1 MQLKILR
8 LIKEFSCIYSGIC
21 FPRRVFAQRGWQVDV
36 PIWAWTK
43 QTVWFHEKLTTS
55 ESTNPWVDSVHNVSK
70 NMLLCES
77 EGSAYS
83 NKSCP
88 HLLSDFLIFAVKK
101 QNKNLLFNYWKK
113 LCNKTAHDIPKLS
126 TCIFLAVICFSLCET
141 INLSKLNHASWAL
154 WHLNW
159 LIQTSFKSVH

>member
-88 HLLSDFLIFAVKK
+88 HLFSDFFKFLWWRSKIKIYSLITEKNCRVIKLLTIFRNFQHAFFLRSFASVSAK
-101 QNKNLLFNYWKK
+101 QLTY
-113 LCNKTAHDIPKLS
+113 P
-126 TCIFLAVICFSLCET
+126 
-141 INLSKLNHASWAL
+141 SWIMQAGPFG
-154 WHLNW
+154 
-159 LIQTSFKSVH
+159 T